1 MDSKDTI
8 RIFFPWKWILAATI
22 FMIVAIAII
31 DATIGISCAGSAKVG
46 EGAAKMV
53 LSVWAVVSVCR
64 YLAYSKKNK
73 NNKT

>member
-1 MDSKDTI
+1 MNSKDTM

-22 FMIVAIAII
+22 LVIAAIAII
-31 DATIGISCAGSAKVG
+31 DAMVGIPDAGSAKVG

-64 YLAYSKKNK
+64 YLAHSKKNK
-73 NNKT
+73 T